1 MSASSV
7 GSGSPTASACK
18 GLPGSKA
25 GNASPEHVKAKVKKA
40 EKSDE
45 PEQEEE
51 EEQNDNVKRANVEDA
66 GQEPA
71 AQAVDAPNVEDAG
84 QEPAAQAVDA
94 PVPDPVPGRLIP
106 EPVPVASTDQTEAPR
121 EEPAA
126 STH

>member
-71 AQAVDAPNVEDAG
+71 AQAVDAP
-84 QEPAAQAVDA
+84 
-94 PVPDPVPGRLIP
+94 VPDPVPGRLIP